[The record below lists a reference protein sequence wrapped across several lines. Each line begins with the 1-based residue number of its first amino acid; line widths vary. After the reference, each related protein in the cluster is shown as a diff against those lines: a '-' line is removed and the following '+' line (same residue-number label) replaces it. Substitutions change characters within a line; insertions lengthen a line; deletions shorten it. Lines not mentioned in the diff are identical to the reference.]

1 MKSRYIV
8 LGFSLVLALA
18 LAVPAL
24 GGPTNPIASISAS
37 VKQTANK
44 ALKKAKSAQ
53 AAADA
58 AQATAN
64 SAQSTANSAQ
74 STAKTAQSTATTA
87 LNNAKTAQT
96 TANEAKTAAT
106 NAQTTANKKFGQ
118 TFSEFG
124 TFEGPNT
131 TFGFGVV
138 ACPGGS
144 SVTGGGYEVSGEG
157 TNQVVAS
164 FTATYGNAW
173 LAALERI
180 PGGTKTWSVRPVVVC
195 AKP

>member
-8 LGFSLVLALA
+8 LGLSLVLALA

-44 ALKKAKSAQ
+44 ALNKAKRAQ
-53 AAADA
+53 KTAES

-64 SAQSTANSAQ
+64 AANSAAA
-74 STAKTAQSTATTA
+74 SATTTAKTAQSTATTA
-87 LNNAKTAQT
+87 LTNAKTAQT
-96 TANEAKTAAT
+96 TANEAKTAAAA
-106 NAQTTANKKFGQ
+106 AQTTANQKFGQ

-124 TFEGPNT
+124 TTEGPNT
-131 TFGFGVV
+131 TSGFGIVN
-138 ACPGGS
+138 CPSGS

-164 FTATYGNAW
+164 FTSTYGNAW